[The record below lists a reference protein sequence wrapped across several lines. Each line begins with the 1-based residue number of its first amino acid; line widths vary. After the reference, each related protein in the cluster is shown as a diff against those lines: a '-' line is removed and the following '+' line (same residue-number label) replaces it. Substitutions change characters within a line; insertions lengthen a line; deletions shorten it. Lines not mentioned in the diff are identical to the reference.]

1 MHENVIFCYSGTGN
15 CLNLAKNIAKGIG
28 GADIIMM
35 RSKPK
40 VSDVTE
46 AKKVGFVFPCYG
58 GGAPEDVLKY
68 VKAVK
73 VNPDAYTFGICQPAV
88 YKGTGLAELNRII
101 PLKYWSVVTHHCSC
115 VWLFPHNVMV
125 PFLNKEKAQERS
137 ENRAAQIA
145 KDIMNEKTSKRPFRN
160 PLNVIENKI
169 WPVIANIKIKAFSVS
184 DKCISCGQCVK
195 LCPRQN
201 IKMKNGK
208 PRFGT
213 NCAQCL
219 GCLQY
224 CPKNAIS
231 IGRITDRREHYHNP
245 KVKAEDLM
253 EDIIQVD
260 I

>member
-1 MHENVIFCYSGTGN
+1 
-15 CLNLAKNIAKGIG
+15 
-28 GADIIMM
+28 
-35 RSKPK
+35 
-40 VSDVTE
+40 
-46 AKKVGFVFPCYG
+46 
-58 GGAPEDVLKY
+58 
-68 VKAVK
+68 
-73 VNPDAYTFGICQPAV
+73 
-88 YKGTGLAELNRII
+88 
-101 PLKYWSVVTHHCSC
+101 
-115 VWLFPHNVMV
+115 MV

-145 KDIMNEKTSKRPFRN
+145 KDIMNEKTSKRPFKN

-201 IKMKNGK
+201 IKMENGK

-253 EDIIQVD
+253 EDIIHVD